1 MSTTPLHSRSL
12 GLTLALLL
20 LAGCTPAGKPALEQK
35 SAPKAEGTP
44 APAAKTPVLPP
55 QDPILRE
62 AIQRTFAVDTTIP
75 LDASLRSAD
84 PSQPA
89 NRAYLDFQ
97 GSLSELTAHL
107 WLPESADRL
116 LVVIPP
122 KGSTSE
128 AELRK
133 WSALTDARTAVIV
146 LPTPYSPERVAEQ
159 RGSMTAP
166 EIDTL
171 AVVDIR
177 RMLDALSEAPQF
189 ATKSFAITGDAGA
202 ASLALMVAAADSRI
216 RAVALREI
224 PAPDPAEAAVP
235 ATHQMLALMPMVAPR
250 PLLLQAAREARDQIA
265 QEVTDLTA
273 AAYDP
278 KTVRWYDGESLP
290 DQALE
295 DAVFWLQ
302 QAWPETTPASP

>member
-1 MSTTPLHSRSL
+1 MTTTCHTRILV
-12 GLTLALLL
+12 LTLALLL
-20 LAGCTPAGKPALEQK
+20 IAGCTPAGKPAPEPK
-35 SAPKAEGTP
+35 SAPKVEGTATP
-44 APAAKTPVLPP
+44 AVKAPVVPP

-75 LDASLRSAD
+75 LNASLRSAD

-89 NRAYLDFQ
+89 NQAYLDFQ
-97 GSLSELTAHL
+97 GSQTLLTAHL

-146 LPTPYSPERVAEQ
+146 LPAPYSPERVDAPW
-159 RGSMTAP
+159 GSMTAP

-171 AVVDIR
+171 AVVDVR

-189 ATKSFAITGDAGA
+189 ATRSFAITGDAQGA
-202 ASLALMVAAADSRI
+202 PLALMVAAADSRI

-224 PAPDPAEAAVP
+224 PASAPAEAAVP
-235 ATHQMLALMPMVAPR
+235 TTHAMLSLMPLIAPR
-250 PLLLQAAREARDQIA
+250 PLLLQAARQGRDQIA
-265 QEVTDLTA
+265 QEITDLAA

-290 DQALE
+290 DQARE
-295 DAVFWLQ
+295 DAVTWLQ
-302 QAWPETTPASP
+302 QAWPETTAATP